1 LLSPYFFFL
10 PFALPNTE
18 AAILLADLVL
28 LGFFRTLDAALAS
41 FLDVFLHLAIL
52 TSYNLTNIKCSF
64 ELSLYPTFSL
74 VFYYK
79 FIKSLKCLRD
89 FGLNNLATTVLAVAT
104 IRNARVCNTWV
115 GDYMCVCTFWI

>member
-1 LLSPYFFFL
+1 MNYFFFFL

-52 TSYNLTNIKCSF
+52 TSLTFQI
-64 ELSLYPTFSL
+64 
-74 VFYYK
+74 
-79 FIKSLKCLRD
+79 
-89 FGLNNLATTVLAVAT
+89 
-104 IRNARVCNTWV
+104 
-115 GDYMCVCTFWI
+115 